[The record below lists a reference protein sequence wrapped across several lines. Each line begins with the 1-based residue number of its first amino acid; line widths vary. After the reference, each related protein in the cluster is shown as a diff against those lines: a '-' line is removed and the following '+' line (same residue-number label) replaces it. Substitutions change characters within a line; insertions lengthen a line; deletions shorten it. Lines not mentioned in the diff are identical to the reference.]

1 MDGVHEDY
9 HELRNQ
15 YKELLEQR
23 LAVKKLEDLCKSKVS
38 KLQERVQIIQATSH
52 DPKVGEDV
60 GCISDGLQDMACT
73 FPTATNNIILQ
84 LILGDISV
92 ILPNKE
98 DKVTYKQKYEKFKMV
113 NVVIMF
119 ILSISSL
126 LFFSDS
132 GLLNSLVHFMSVWYY
147 FTVILRELILVSN
160 GSRIKWWWLVHH
172 YCSILIAA
180 LLITWPPGECYQ
192 AFKGQ
197 FLLFSCVLSFVM
209 MLQFRYQRAKL
220 YRHIA
225 MGKKHHL
232 SISQDMKVASM
243 RTLLACLI
251 SVYLFQFYNGYTLL
265 KLWLWSPT
273 LQCDFFQVPLLS
285 VLFLVVACMNI
296 STLST
301 FVIGKSVKNKSEA
314 EKHKSF

>member
-1 MDGVHEDY
+1 MDTLEENY
-9 HELRNQ
+9 HELRNK

-23 LAVKKLEDLCKSKVS
+23 LAVRELEDLCKSKVT
-38 KLQERVQIIQATSH
+38 KLQDRVQLIQATAQ
-52 DPKVGEDV
+52 DPKLVVDV
-60 GCISDGLQDMACT
+60 RYISDGLLDMACT
-73 FPTATNNIILQ
+73 FPTASNNLILQ

-98 DKVTYKQKYEKFKMV
+98 DKVTYKQKYEQFKMK
-113 NVVIMF
+113 NVVVMF
-119 ILSISSL
+119 ILSIVSL

-132 GLLNSLVHFMSVWYY
+132 VLCNALVHFMSVWYY

-192 AFKGQ
+192 AFKSQ

-209 MLQFRYQRAKL
+209 LLQFRYQRAKL

-232 SISQDMKVASM
+232 SVSQDMNSKLANM
-243 RTLLACLI
+243 RILLACLI

-265 KLWLWSPT
+265 KLWLWSPA
-273 LQCDFFQVPLLS
+273 LDCDFFQVPLLS
-285 VLFLVVACMNI
+285 VLFLAVACMNV

-301 FVIGKSVKNKSEA
+301 FVIGRSSTK
-314 EKHKSF
+314 